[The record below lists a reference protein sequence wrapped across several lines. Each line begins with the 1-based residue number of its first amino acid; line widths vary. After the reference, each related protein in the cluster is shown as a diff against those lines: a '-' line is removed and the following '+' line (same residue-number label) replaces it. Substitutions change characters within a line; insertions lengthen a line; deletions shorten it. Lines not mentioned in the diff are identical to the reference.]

1 MILAGIDIGT
11 NTLRLLI
18 AETRPGSFH
27 EIYSDRKVTRLGQDL
42 DRRGM
47 LARDAE
53 DRALKA
59 LGDFAENIR
68 RYSALHTAVIGTSAF
83 RNASNAAPFIEEVKR
98 KTGLDIRVITGE
110 EEAKLTLA
118 GIVRAVKGFG
128 GLRRDALDSALV
140 VDIGGGST
148 EIIETRPAEETTTVS
163 LPLGAVYLTDRYI
176 KSDPPAPA
184 EMAVLRRAV
193 KDILDQHRDIMKPG
207 PGKAFIGTAGTI
219 TTLAAMDLGLSEY
232 DPRKINGHTL
242 GRETVNEIVRRL
254 AAITLKERRSIPG
267 LEKGREDIILAG
279 AVVTQEIMERSG
291 FTSMVVSDWGLR
303 EGIVLDL
310 YDKILLKPVAIRTPG
325 R

>member
-18 AETRPGSFH
+18 AETRRGSFH
-27 EIYSDRKVTRLGQDL
+27 EIYADRKVTRLGQDL
-42 DRRGM
+42 DQRGM
-47 LARDAE
+47 LTPDAW
-53 DRALKA
+53 DRALNA
-59 LGDFAENIR
+59 LGEFAENIR
-68 RYSALHTAVIGTSAF
+68 RYSALHAAVVGTSAL
-83 RNASNAAPFIEEVKR
+83 RKASNAALFIEEVKR
-98 KTGLDIRVITGE
+98 KTDLDIRVITGE

-118 GIVRAVKGFG
+118 GVVRAVKGFG
-128 GLRRDALDSALV
+128 GLRRYSLDSALV
-140 VDIGGGST
+140 IDIGGGST

-184 EMAVLRRAV
+184 ETALLRRAV
-193 KDILDQHRDIMKPG
+193 KDILDQHKDIMIPG

-219 TTLAAMDLGLSEY
+219 TTLAAMDLGLLEY
-232 DPRKINGHTL
+232 DHRKINGHSL
-242 GRETVNEIVRRL
+242 SRETVNEIVRSL
-254 AAITLKERRSIPG
+254 AASTLKERRSIPG
-267 LEKGREDIILAG
+267 LDKGREDIFLAG

-291 FTSMVVSDWGLR
+291 FPSMVVSDWGLR

-310 YDKILLKPVAIRTPG
+310 FDKILSKPVDIRTAG